1 MSGSYPPPIL
11 PKLASGL
18 PFIAPKPS
26 MPGQGV
32 NGSHSDPN
40 NMEEKR
46 ENGSSPTS
54 RSSSEIFEIDADL
67 ARRTSQRKRAKVCF
81 TVCLHYLKFV
91 IHDIL
96 CNILHFT
103 VNNTVL
109 CWALAF

>member
-1 MSGSYPPPIL
+1 
-11 PKLASGL
+11 
-18 PFIAPKPS
+18 

-32 NGSHSDPN
+32 NGSHSDSN
-40 NMEEKR
+40 SMDEKL
-46 ENGSSPTS
+46 ENGSSA
-54 RSSSEIFEIDADL
+54 EIFDAETEL

-91 IHDIL
+91 IHNIL
-96 CNILHFT
+96 CNILQFT

>member
-1 MSGSYPPPIL
+1 
-11 PKLASGL
+11 
-18 PFIAPKPS
+18 

-32 NGSHSDPN
+32 NNGSHSDS

-46 ENGSSPTS
+46 ENGSSPGS
-54 RSSSEIFEIDADL
+54 RSSAELFDMDAEM
-67 ARRTSQRKRAKVCF
+67 ARRTSQRKRPKVCF

-96 CNILHFT
+96 CNILQFT

-109 CWALAF
+109 CWPLAF

>member
-11 PKLASGL
+11 PKPASGL
-18 PFIAPKPS
+18 PFIAPKS
-26 MPGQGV
+26 NMPGQGV
-32 NGSHSDPN
+32 NGSHSDSY
-40 NMEEKR
+40 NMEENR
-46 ENGSSPTS
+46 DDGSSP
-54 RSSSEIFEIDADL
+54 ENFETDADR
-67 ARRTSQRKRAKVCF
+67 ARRTSQRKRPKVCF

-96 CNILHFT
+96 CNILQFT